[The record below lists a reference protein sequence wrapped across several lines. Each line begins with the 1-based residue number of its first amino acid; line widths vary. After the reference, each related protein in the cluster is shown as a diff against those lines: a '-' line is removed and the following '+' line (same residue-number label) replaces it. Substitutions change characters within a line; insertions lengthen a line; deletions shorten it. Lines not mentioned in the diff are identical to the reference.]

1 MNDIGIFGAKILSMD
16 KNFSIINDGAIIID
30 KGKIVEIGDSEKLR
44 INFPVLKSI
53 EAKGKLVMPGLINT
67 HTHSAMTIFRGFA
80 DDIALKSWLHE
91 FVFPSEA
98 KYINAETVK
107 LGTTLAIAEMLLSG
121 TTTYNDMYFYVQEA
135 AEVTEKF
142 GMRAVLSEG
151 IIDYPTPSAASPEIG
166 IIHTEEL
173 LQNWKNNTLIN
184 IAISAHSPYSC
195 SKNLL
200 QKVKSFADKHAI
212 KLHIHLAETQWEVV
226 EIQKLHKLTPTEY
239 LESIGILDSNV
250 IAAHSV
256 HLTEHDID
264 LYAKYG
270 LGVAHNPECN
280 MKLASGVAPIPKLLA
295 KGVKVGIGTDGVA
308 SNNNLDIF
316 QDLRTAA
323 FVHKL
328 VNSNPS
334 LANAK
339 EMVKMAT
346 IGGAQVLGL
355 EHEIGSLEK
364 GKKADLLIVDLFK
377 PHLMPIYDIY
387 SHIVFSMTGNDVE
400 TSIINGKIVMENR
413 FIKGLDFA
421 NLSSQVQEIANKII
435 KDSSPDRYNF

>member
-16 KNFSIINDGAIIID
+16 KNFSIITDGAIIID

-334 LANAK
+334 LVNAK

>member
-1 MNDIGIFGAKILSMD
+1 MNEIGIFGAKILSMD
-16 KNFSIINDGAIIID
+16 KNFSIINDGAIIINN
-30 KGKIVEIGDSEKLR
+30 GKIIEIGESEKLR
-44 INFPVLKSI
+44 ATFSVKKSI

-98 KYINAETVK
+98 KYINAQTVK

-121 TTTYNDMYFYVQEA
+121 TTTYNDMYFFVQEA
-135 AEVTEKF
+135 AEITEKF

-151 IIDYPTPSAASPEIG
+151 IIDYPTPSADKPEIG
-166 IIHTEEL
+166 IAHTEEL
-173 LQNWKNNTLIN
+173 LKSWKNNELIN

-200 QKVKSFADKHAI
+200 QKVKSFADKNAI
-212 KLHIHLAETQWEVV
+212 KLHIHLAETQWEVS
-226 EIQKLHKLTPTEY
+226 EIQKLHKKTPTEY
-239 LESIGILDSNV
+239 LESLGILDSNI

-308 SNNNLDIF
+308 SNNNLDLF

-328 VNSNPS
+328 ENADPS

-355 EHEIGSLEK
+355 EHEIGSLEI
-364 GKKADLLIVDLFK
+364 GKKADLLIIDLFK

-387 SHIVFSMTGNDVE
+387 SHIVFAMTGNDVE
-400 TSIINGKIVMENR
+400 TTIINGKIVMENR
-413 FIKGLDFA
+413 IIRGFDFA
-421 NLSSQVQEIANKII
+421 DLALRVQDIASNII
-435 KDSSPDRYNF
+435 KNSSPKRYNF

>member
-107 LGTTLAIAEMLLSG
+107 LGTTLAIVEMLLSG

>member
-1 MNDIGIFGAKILSMD
+1 MNEIGIFGAKILSMD
-16 KNFSIINDGAIIID
+16 KNFSIINDGAIIINN
-30 KGKIVEIGDSEKLR
+30 GKIIEIGESEKLR
-44 INFPVLKSI
+44 ATFFVKKSI

-80 DDIALKSWLHE
+80 DDIELKSWLHE

-98 KYINAETVK
+98 KYINAQTVK

-121 TTTYNDMYFYVQEA
+121 TTTYNDMYFFVQEA
-135 AEVTEKF
+135 AEITEKF

-151 IIDYPTPSAASPEIG
+151 IIDYPTPSADKPEIG
-166 IIHTEEL
+166 IAHTEEL
-173 LQNWKNNTLIN
+173 LKSWKNNELIN

-200 QKVKSFADKHAI
+200 QKVKSFADKNAI
-212 KLHIHLAETQWEVV
+212 KLHIHLAETQWEVS
-226 EIQKLHKLTPTEY
+226 EIQKLHKKTPTEY
-239 LESIGILDSNV
+239 LESLGILDSNI

-308 SNNNLDIF
+308 SNNNLDLF

-328 VNSNPS
+328 ENADPS

-355 EHEIGSLEK
+355 EHEIGSLEI
-364 GKKADLLIVDLFK
+364 GKKADLLIIDLFK

-387 SHIVFSMTGNDVE
+387 SHIVFAMTGNDVE
-400 TSIINGKIVMENR
+400 TTIINGKIVMENR
-413 FIKGLDFA
+413 IIRGFDFA
-421 NLSSQVQEIANKII
+421 DLALRVQDIASNII
-435 KDSSPDRYNF
+435 KNSSPKRYNF

>member
-334 LANAK
+334 LVNAK

>member
-107 LGTTLAIAEMLLSG
+107 LGTTLAIVEMLLSG

-334 LANAK
+334 LVNAK

>member
-1 MNDIGIFGAKILSMD
+1 MNEIGIFGAKILSMD
-16 KNFSIINDGAIIID
+16 KNFSIINDGAIIINN
-30 KGKIVEIGDSEKLR
+30 GKIIEIGESEKLR
-44 INFPVLKSI
+44 ATFSVKKSI

-80 DDIALKSWLHE
+80 DDIELKSWLHE

-98 KYINAETVK
+98 KYINAQTVK

-121 TTTYNDMYFYVQEA
+121 TTTYNDMYFFVQEA
-135 AEVTEKF
+135 AEITEKF

-151 IIDYPTPSAASPEIG
+151 IIDYPTPSADKPEIG
-166 IIHTEEL
+166 IAHTEEL
-173 LQNWKNNTLIN
+173 LKSWKNNELIN

-200 QKVKSFADKHAI
+200 QKVKSFADKNAI
-212 KLHIHLAETQWEVV
+212 KLHIHLAETQWEVS
-226 EIQKLHKLTPTEY
+226 EIQKLHKKTPTEY
-239 LESIGILDSNV
+239 LESLGILDSNI

-308 SNNNLDIF
+308 SNNNLDLF

-328 VNSNPS
+328 ENADPS

-355 EHEIGSLEK
+355 EHEIGSLEI
-364 GKKADLLIVDLFK
+364 GKKADLLIIDLFK

-387 SHIVFSMTGNDVE
+387 SHIVFAMTGNDVE
-400 TSIINGKIVMENR
+400 TTIINGKIVMENR
-413 FIKGLDFA
+413 IIRGFDFA
-421 NLSSQVQEIANKII
+421 DLALRVQDIASNII
-435 KDSSPDRYNF
+435 KNSSPKRYNF